1 MFITNGGSLYENFVT
16 FFFAGEASLVSISEP
31 GDPMVLVGE
40 VGDSCSSF
48 ASMDSFYFGYIMLE

>member
-1 MFITNGGSLYENFVT
+1 MLITNGGSLYENFVT

-31 GDPMVLVGE
+31 GDPKVLVGE

-48 ASMDSFYFGYIMLE
+48 ASMDSFYFI